1 MAEGAYKR
9 VSVVV
14 EEQSLSFMDMCIL
27 LGFHSFYLGDP
38 TNSEQTPLWS
48 DRTTYSQSLE
58 I

>member
-1 MAEGAYKR
+1 
-9 VSVVV
+9 
-14 EEQSLSFMDMCIL
+14 MDMCIL

-38 TNSEQTPLWS
+38 MNSEQTPLWS